1 VIPPSD
7 GSLIGTT
14 PQGTNRLYFNL
25 FLPAGT
31 PPAGG
36 WPVAIFGHGF
46 GDNKNSSPFIVA
58 SSMARRGIATIA
70 INVVG
75 HGGGAL
81 GTLVVNRTAG
91 APVVLPAGGRGID
104 QDGNTAIDSTEGVN
118 AVAPYTL
125 ISNRDGLRQTVV
137 DLMQLTREIEV
148 GMDVDGD
155 GARDL
160 DPARISYFGQSFGG
174 IYGVKFLAIEPN
186 VRLGV
191 PNVAGGAIIEIAR
204 LSPSFRGLVT
214 LGLLTRTPPLLNLPG
229 FAFNENMPLRNLP
242 PLIDTVPGASAI
254 QQQIE
259 WSEWA
264 TESGNPAA
272 YAVHLRA
279 RPLAGMPAKR
289 VILQYA
295 RGDQTV
301 PNPTTSAIIRAGSL
315 QDRTTAFR
323 NDLAWAADP
332 TFPKN
337 PHTFLTR
344 VPGLAPPGAA
354 AVALAAQEQIAL
366 FLSSGGATVIDPD
379 GAGPLFETPLSVPPW
394 EDLAYIP

>member
-1 VIPPSD
+1 
-7 GSLIGTT
+7 
-14 PQGTNRLYFNL
+14 
-25 FLPAGT
+25 
-31 PPAGG
+31 
-36 WPVAIFGHGF
+36 
-46 GDNKNSSPFIVA
+46 
-58 SSMARRGIATIA
+58 
-70 INVVG
+70 
-75 HGGGAL
+75 
-81 GTLVVNRTAG
+81 
-91 APVVLPAGGRGID
+91 
-104 QDGNTAIDSTEGVN
+104 
-118 AVAPYTL
+118 
-125 ISNRDGLRQTVV
+125 
-137 DLMQLTREIEV
+137 MQLVREIEV

-174 IYGVKFLAIEPN
+174 IYGVKFLAVEPN

-204 LSPSFRGLVT
+204 LSPSFRALVT
-214 LGLLTRTPPLLNLPG
+214 LSLLSRTPPLLNLPG

-242 PLIDTVPGASAI
+242 PLVDTVPGASAI
-254 QQQIE
+254 QRQIE

-264 TESGNPAA
+264 TQSGNPAA

-279 RPLAGMPAKR
+279 RPLAGMPAKW

-344 VPGLAPPGAA
+344 VPGLAPAGAA
-354 AVALAAQEQIAL
+354 AVALAGQEQIAQ
-366 FLSSGGATVIDPD
+366 FFASGGATVIDPD